1 MRAHHQT
8 VYNPSHCSGRILPSL
23 RQWLCASSLGLI
35 ALAGFSSVAQA
46 QTKVVGYIPSYK
58 NMPAVIDRTDL
69 SKLTH
74 LNLSFLN
81 PNASGAVTSGGNP
94 VCMEG
99 ASASDINYVV
109 NKAHQAGVKVLV
121 SVAGGVLPPCSGNWQ
136 TLLQP
141 ANRATIVN
149 NLLQF
154 VNTFNL
160 DGLDIDIEGVV
171 LTNIDNAGHYT
182 PFIQAL
188 RNGLPAGKLLTSA
201 TASYVGGMVPTSS
214 LPYFDFVNIMS
225 YDAIG
230 PGWGPAGVEHS
241 PYSMAVSDINI
252 WKARGLTKQKM
263 VLGVPF
269 YGYGFNGYAAAYDFS
284 AIVNQFGTGAAQADV
299 IGTRCAG
306 CSYITY
312 NGIPTIRSKTQLALQ
327 EGSGV
332 MIWELSQDIAGANNL
347 LAAIHNQIGNGGG
360 SSSSSTATGCPAW
373 VSGQNY
379 VVGNKVSYQGGYYIA
394 EYDNPGYIPNV
405 STYFWEPIAA
415 SACGGTSSSSSS
427 TGAFTR
433 LIQAEAYTA
442 MSGVQL
448 ETTTDSGGGQNVGWI
463 DANDWMAHANINL
476 PTSGTYKVEYRVA
489 SVSGATLSLDLNAGA
504 IQLGQVNIPA
514 TGGWQTWTM
523 VSHNV
528 SINAGTYSVGIFA
541 PQGGWNL
548 NWIRFTKL

>member
-1 MRAHHQT
+1 
-8 VYNPSHCSGRILPSL
+8 
-23 RQWLCASSLGLI
+23 
-35 ALAGFSSVAQA
+35 
-46 QTKVVGYIPSYK
+46 
-58 NMPAVIDRTDL
+58 
-69 SKLTH
+69 
-74 LNLSFLN
+74 
-81 PNASGAVTSGGNP
+81 
-94 VCMEG
+94 
-99 ASASDINYVV
+99 
-109 NKAHQAGVKVLV
+109 
-121 SVAGGVLPPCSGNWQ
+121 
-136 TLLQP
+136 
-141 ANRATIVN
+141 
-149 NLLQF
+149 
-154 VNTFNL
+154 
-160 DGLDIDIEGVV
+160 
-171 LTNIDNAGHYT
+171 
-182 PFIQAL
+182 
-188 RNGLPAGKLLTSA
+188 
-201 TASYVGGMVPTSS
+201 
-214 LPYFDFVNIMS
+214 
-225 YDAIG
+225 
-230 PGWGPAGVEHS
+230 
-241 PYSMAVSDINI
+241 
-252 WKARGLTKQKM
+252 
-263 VLGVPF
+263 
-269 YGYGFNGYAAAYDFS
+269 
-284 AIVNQFGTGAAQADV
+284 
-299 IGTRCAG
+299 
-306 CSYITY
+306 
-312 NGIPTIRSKTQLALQ
+312 
-327 EGSGV
+327 
-332 MIWELSQDIAGANNL
+332 LSQDIAGANSL

-433 LIQAEAYTA
+433 LIQAEAYTS

-448 ETTTDSGGGQNVGWI
+448 ETSTDSGGGQNVGWI